1 MPFVVKKYPVIVGE
15 KIQHFLVNK
24 ADLSTSLSQKLLA
37 KNRVFDD
44 QGQTLK
50 NGQKTSGEFI
60 NVAVFEGHTRGL
72 KPIFETLDFA
82 IFDKPSGIMVHP
94 TRKTTEY
101 CLLDEVYYHFGSEAS
116 LAHRIDAQTSGLV
129 LVGKDKKSSSILKTM
144 FENRAY
150 DKEYLA
156 IVKGQMTT
164 DTIIDKPISK
174 ANNSTKNPCIIGS
187 ISIKVTCDNKEG
199 KPSKTKIQ
207 VLKFNQ
213 ENNTTLVKAIPV
225 TGRQHQIRVHLDSI
239 GHSIL
244 GDAIY
249 GVDESVANECLSK
262 DLSPQQRLK
271 LTGATRLMLHANKL
285 SFRYKGTDYSIVSEQ
300 KIPGLSQE

>member
-1 MPFVVKKYPVIVGE
+1 MPFVVKKYPVITAQ
-15 KIQHFLVNK
+15 KIQHFLVNE
-24 ADLSTSLSQKLLA
+24 AGLSASLSQKLLA

-50 NGQKTSGEFI
+50 NGQKISAEFI

-82 IFDKPSGIMVHP
+82 IFDKPSGILVHP

-101 CLLDEVYYHFGSEAS
+101 CLLDEVYYHFGNQAS

-150 DKEYLA
+150 NKEYLA
-156 IVKGQMTT
+156 IVKGQIMT

-174 ANNSTKNPCIIGS
+174 ANSS
-187 ISIKVTCDNKEG
+187 IAIKVTCDNKEG
-199 KPSKTKIQ
+199 KPSKTKIYP
-207 VLKFNQ
+207 LKFNQ
-213 ENNTTLVKAIPV
+213 QSNTTLVKATPI

-244 GDAIY
+244 GDCIY

-271 LTGATRLMLHANKL
+271 LTGAKRLMLHANRL
-285 SFRYKGTDYSIVSEQ
+285 SFTYKSVDYDVISKQAESIF
-300 KIPGLSQE
+300 